1 MLSSNEFGIFGSR
14 LNTAFSPLT
23 SINENVDDTRTSY
36 YNVLSGTSMS
46 CLHDSAAAAAY
57 VKSFHPNWSPAIIF
71 DDYRETE
78 ASAASA
84 KISAHDTTPLQTS
97 SSSFLMLSTTLNP
110 LAELAFGAAPFS
122 LSFPSNKIDPSH
134 PCRPIVKMETDE
146 AGSNAWIVHQG
157 LLNYSADDCRNI
169 GASGGVERRSQ
180 LPICLTEELED
191 EYGGGK
197 HGGDVGKQGKV
208 GRHVMLNHN

>member
-71 DDYRETE
+71 DDY
-78 ASAASA
+78 
-84 KISAHDTTPLQTS
+84 
-97 SSSFLMLSTTLNP
+97 
-110 LAELAFGAAPFS
+110 
-122 LSFPSNKIDPSH
+122 
-134 PCRPIVKMETDE
+134 
-146 AGSNAWIVHQG
+146 
-157 LLNYSADDCRNI
+157 SADDCRNI
-169 GASGGVERRSQ
+169 GASGGVERRAQ
-180 LPICLTEELED
+180 LPICLTEELEE